1 MRMVIEKHLG
11 GGEWERVGIADAE
24 AEQRQDYPAAPDAV
38 QLWWLRDWMEADSEP
53 VEPPSGAEVVPGGNL
68 VPAAFEALD
77 VTEVADYRVYPEGAE
92 HSPGFYRLAADRTL
106 VEIDWPSP

>member
-1 MRMVIEKHLG
+1 LEP
-11 GGEWERVGIADAE
+11 EAE
-24 AEQRQDYPAAPDAV
+24 AERRQDYPDAPDAV
-38 QLWWLRDWMEADSEP
+38 QLWWLRDWMEADSDP
-53 VEPPSGAEVVPGGNL
+53 VEPPSGVEVAPGGNP

-92 HSPGFYRLAADRTL
+92 DSPGFYRLTADGTL